1 MQCYYFGTFDPV
13 HIGHIKVAEAVKEKY
28 GFDKVIFVPTPKSPF
43 KDGQSDISDRINML
57 EKVLRKSEISDIELN
72 IEPPNYTYKTIE
84 KLGNAYFILGYDQF
98 LTIENWKKAE
108 FLKEKLFFIV
118 IPRAGACEKEFNKL
132 KEAGYKFEILK
143 DFELVDVSSSKI
155 RENARL
161 GKPLAGL
168 VHKKVEEYIN
178 EKRLYN
184 WNS

>member
-1 MQCYYFGTFDPV
+1 MKCYYFGTFDPV
-13 HIGHIKVAEAVKEKY
+13 HIGHIKVAEAVKKKY

-43 KDGQSDISDRINML
+43 KEGQTDISDRINML
-57 EKVLRKSEISDIELN
+57 KKVFLPDEISDIELK
-72 IEPPNYTYKTIE
+72 IEPPNYTYKTIA
-84 KLGNAYFILGYDQF
+84 KLGSAYFILGYDQF
-98 LTIENWKKAE
+98 LTIESWKNTE

-118 IPRAGACEKEFNKL
+118 IPRAGADENEFNKL

-143 DFELVDVSSSKI
+143 DFELVDVSSTKI

-161 GKPLAGL
+161 GESLDGL

-184 WNS
+184 